1 MCDVDGDGSYGGCCA
16 ASDVSAPAFDD
27 VPPKNDAMDI
37 TDSFY
42 LRRTLPQL

>member
-27 VPPKNDAMDI
+27 VPPKNDAMDLVVI
-37 TDSFY
+37 ESDH
-42 LRRTLPQL
+42 